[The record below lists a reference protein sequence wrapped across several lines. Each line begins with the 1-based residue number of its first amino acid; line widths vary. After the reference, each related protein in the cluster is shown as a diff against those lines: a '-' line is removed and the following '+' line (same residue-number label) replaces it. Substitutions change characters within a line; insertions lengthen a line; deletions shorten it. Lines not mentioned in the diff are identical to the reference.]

1 MNEKIGREVG
11 GKGKVGV
18 RKRVERG
25 EEGEEDEWMDEEMED
40 EDEDVVDGSKATV
53 GVAVGDVGEE
63 GVAGVEEEL

>member
-40 EDEDVVDGSKATV
+40 EDEDVVDGSKAKV

-63 GVAGVEEEL
+63 GVEGVEEEL

>member
-1 MNEKIGREVG
+1 LNEKIGREVG

-40 EDEDVVDGSKATV
+40 EDEDVVDGSKAKV

-63 GVAGVEEEL
+63 GVEGVEEEL